1 MLPFG
6 PNRKNIDI
14 GHRSNLRYALRRLAG
29 NRYNLAGAAIILV
42 FLLTS
47 LLAPLIS
54 PYDPNKIDLGAYL
67 QGPSREHPM
76 GTDRLGRDLLSR
88 IIHGGS
94 VSMIVGLGAVGFSL
108 LLGSVLGMA
117 AGYLGGWVSTA
128 IMRFMDAL
136 WALPSLILALSIATV
151 LGPGVK
157 NIVIAVGITFTP
169 GFARI
174 MYAQVLVTREEVFV
188 KAARALGARHL
199 RLLLAHIFPSC
210 LAPIVVYSSLMA
222 AQAVIAEAGLSFLG
236 IGVIPPQAA
245 WGSMLREGYPFLRMA
260 PWVSIFPG
268 LAVFLLVLAF
278 NFLGDGLR
286 DALDVKMTQKV
297 T

>member
-6 PNRKNIDI
+6 PNRKDIDI

-29 NRYNLAGAAIILV
+29 NRDNLAGAVIILV

-67 QGPSREHPM
+67 QGPSREHLM

-94 VSMIVGLGAVGFSL
+94 VSMMVGLGAVGFSL
-108 LLGSVLGMA
+108 LVGSVLGMA

-151 LGPGVK
+151 LGTGSEEHRHRGGDHLHPGLRPDHVRAGAGHPRGG
-157 NIVIAVGITFTP
+157 VRQGGAGP
-169 GFARI
+169 GRA
-174 MYAQVLVTREEVFV
+174 APAA
-188 KAARALGARHL
+188 AARAHFPQLPGADRRVQLPDGGAGGH
-199 RLLLAHIFPSC
+199 RRRPGSA
-210 LAPIVVYSSLMA
+210 SSA
-222 AQAVIAEAGLSFLG
+222 SE
-236 IGVIPPQAA
+236 
-245 WGSMLREGYPFLRMA
+245 
-260 PWVSIFPG
+260 
-268 LAVFLLVLAF
+268 
-278 NFLGDGLR
+278 
-286 DALDVKMTQKV
+286 
-297 T
+297 